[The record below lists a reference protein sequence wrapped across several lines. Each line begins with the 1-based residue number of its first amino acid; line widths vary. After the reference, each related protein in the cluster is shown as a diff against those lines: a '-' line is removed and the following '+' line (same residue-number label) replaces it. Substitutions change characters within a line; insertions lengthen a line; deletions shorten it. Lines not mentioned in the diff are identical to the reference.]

1 MWTISE
7 TVEITTSIIT
17 EIGSSR
23 MPRSMCN
30 SPPMG
35 SHTVFHGTRVGNT
48 PAASRPAVKYSKA
61 V

>member
-1 MWTISE
+1 MSD
-7 TVEITTSIIT
+7 TVVITTSIIT

-30 SPPMG
+30 VCVKRSQ
-35 SHTVFHGTRVGNT
+35 TVSNGTTAGNT
-48 PAASRPAVKYSKA
+48 PPVRGCVKYSQAA